1 MAIINKWHCL
11 VEQVKNEHK
20 RGTGAMKSSSASS
33 IHKQR
38 HFTHGAIELAS
49 SGDVSEKS
57 TQKSHHHHHHH
68 HNQNQGS
75 ENDLNETA
83 DDHSQATDDDSRHGR
98 TTQR

>member
-57 TQKSHHHHHHH
+57 TSKSHQHH
-68 HNQNQGS
+68 QGS
-75 ENDLNETA
+75 QGDLNET
-83 DDHSQATDDDSRHGR
+83 DDQSQATDDDTRHGR